1 MEHNLSDDDL
11 RKVRKDA
18 EDFLKAKGVY
28 LDNEP
33 SVHVKGGYYEDI
45 RDLLALFA
53 YLVIEESSING

>member
-1 MEHNLSDDDL
+1 MERNERDDL

-18 EDFLKAKGVY
+18 EDFLKAGVY

-53 YLVIEESSING
+53 YLVIEESPING